1 MDLNLDTLKRSILD
15 YLEAAGLAIFRSTPG
30 SLESL
35 PMVLW
40 DSEHHPD
47 YQMFLE
53 VAQKA
58 GIKMVLFGTREF
70 ESSDLEELTDQ
81 LDDCGFTREERRD
94 IETRLRD
101 LRMYEGVTCLLELA
115 FDYNSRLHVYEV
127 QPDWYGEY
135 LEIEEEI
142 MMRMTGD
149 EELDEDDDSL
159 GGYYSKN

>member
-15 YLEAAGLAIFRSTPG
+15 YLEAAGLAVFRSTPG
-30 SLESL
+30 SLEGL